1 VQTHNPARERARM
14 PLTRLPRKGTAMPS
28 RLPARLACL
37 ALLVAAVAVVAGR
50 ASAAGNAYT
59 VHNLVSNGA
68 VPADLVDP
76 SLVNGWGISAST
88 TSPWW
93 VSDNGTGV
101 STLYSGTGS
110 KLALTV
116 TVGNDPT
123 GTVFNGTTGFVV
135 KSADGTKSGPA
146 RFLFAGEAGTILG
159 WNPAVAATTAVVG
172 ADRSSVG
179 AVYKGLA
186 IMGNRIYATDFHNG
200 RVDMFD
206 DSFQLV
212 SAPGAFRDRSIKKG
226 YAPFGVQAI
235 GDRIYVTFA
244 KQDKARR
251 ADVAGRGAGYVDA
264 FDANGALV
272 ARVGKR
278 TPHGPL
284 NAPWGLALA
293 PSSFG
298 SFGGDV
304 LVGNFGDGKISA
316 FAAVG
321 SRFVY
326 KGQLRDPSGKLI
338 AIDGLWGLGF
348 GNGASSGP
356 TDTLYFS
363 AGPNDEKAGLFGSI
377 RAAG

>member
-1 VQTHNPARERARM
+1 
-14 PLTRLPRKGTAMPS
+14 MPS
-28 RLPARLACL
+28 RLPARLGCA
-37 ALLVAAVAVVAGR
+37 AFLVAAVALAAGS
-50 ASAAGNAYT
+50 ASAAASPYA

-76 SLVNGWGISAST
+76 GLVNGWGITASA

-93 VSDNGTGV
+93 VSDNGSGL
-101 STLYSGTGS
+101 STLYTGTGS
-110 KLALTV
+110 KVSLNV
-116 TVGNDPT
+116 TVANDPT
-123 GTVFNGTTGFVV
+123 GTVFNSTTGFVV
-135 KSADGTKSGPA
+135 KSADGTKSAAA
-146 RFLFAGEAGTILG
+146 RFLFAGEAGTITG
-159 WNPAVAATTAVVG
+159 WNPAVAPTAAVVG

-186 IMGNRIYATDFHNG
+186 IMGNRLYATDFHNR
-200 RVDMFD
+200 RVDVFD
-206 DSFQLV
+206 DSFQLAT
-212 SAPGAFRDRSIKKG
+212 APGAFRDPAVKKG
-226 YAPFGVQAI
+226 WAPFGIQAI
-235 GDRIYVTFA
+235 GDRIFVTYA
-244 KQDKARR
+244 KQDKARH
-251 ADVAGRGAGYVDA
+251 DEVAGRGAGYVDA
-264 FDANGALV
+264 FDANGKLV

-284 NAPWGLALA
+284 NAPWGVALA

-316 FAAVG
+316 FAEVG
-321 SRFVY
+321 GRFVY
-326 KGQLRDPSGKLI
+326 KGQLRDGSGNII

-356 TDTLYFS
+356 TDTLYFA